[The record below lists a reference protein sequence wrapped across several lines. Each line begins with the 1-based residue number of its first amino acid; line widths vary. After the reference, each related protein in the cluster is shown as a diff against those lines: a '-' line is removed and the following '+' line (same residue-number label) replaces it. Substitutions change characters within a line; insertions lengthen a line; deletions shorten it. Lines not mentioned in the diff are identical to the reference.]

1 MNSNNVTV
9 KWRIGPKTILMDWAR
24 IRILS
29 LVSTIFFASTVAN
42 GARLVVKEVAPTVQA
57 VSASTVHQATMPI
70 VIREQ

>member
-1 MNSNNVTV
+1 
-9 KWRIGPKTILMDWAR
+9 MDWAR